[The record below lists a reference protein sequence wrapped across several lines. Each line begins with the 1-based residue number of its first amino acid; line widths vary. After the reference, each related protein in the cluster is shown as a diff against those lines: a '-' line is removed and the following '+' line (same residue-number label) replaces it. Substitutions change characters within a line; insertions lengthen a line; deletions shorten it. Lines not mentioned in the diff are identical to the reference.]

1 MISKIRQHKSKIYL
15 MQLASLQIL
24 INFGTNFYIVHKI
37 GFNAELD
44 ILYISLAVFAFLTSS
59 IGWSISSVLTPI
71 LIENR
76 EKKIEGEM
84 FVSISFIVIPIFVV
98 VMLSMYFWSKLLYA
112 NYLDT
117 IEFDKILT
125 IQTFA
130 NLSFLF
136 STLNILFLSM
146 FQEKNQ
152 YIKIN
157 LLNMLGAIVGFIFVC
172 LTIEDYGIYSAGL
185 YQVIIQIFL
194 FFVMWL
200 ILCKST
206 KFNFKYNREI
216 LSLLWHRMKYIFFG
230 SFYYRTGTIIDRI
243 IASYFTAGTL
253 SLIGFVEK
261 IYGAIITVLN
271 SSISGP
277 TITMFSNLIK
287 EGKHEQIKKSL
298 YNYFIL
304 LLIIDMFMLAFV
316 IVFGKDLFLYF
327 FSDRIDISL
336 IPMLSIILLFL
347 FSIVF
352 GKTLGMLQK
361 SLMMSS
367 KNEKAVTYINSFV
380 FTIGMILKI
389 TLSYYYGIIGLL
401 ISILL
406 NEVLT
411 LIIQMIYIE
420 RKILNEIAL

>member
-1 MISKIRQHKSKIYL
+1 

-24 INFGTNFYIVHKI
+24 INFATNFYIVKKI

-84 FVSISFIVIPIFVV
+84 FVSISLIVIPIFII
-98 VMLSMYFWSKLLYA
+98 VMLSMYFWSRLLYA

-117 IEFDKILT
+117 IEFNKILT
-125 IQTFA
+125 IQTFS
-130 NLSFLF
+130 NISFLF
-136 STLNILFLSM
+136 STLNILFLSI

-157 LLNMLGAIVGFIFVC
+157 FLNMLGAIVGFIFIF
-172 LTIEDYGIYSAGL
+172 LTIEDFGIYSAGL
-185 YQVIIQIFL
+185 YQVVIQIFL
-194 FFVMWL
+194 FVVMWL
-200 ILCKST
+200 ILRKNT
-206 KFNFKYNREI
+206 KFNFRYNKDI
-216 LSLLWHRMKYIFFG
+216 LSLLWHRMKYIFYG

-271 SSISGP
+271 SSIAGP
-277 TITMFSNLIK
+277 TITMFSNLVK

-298 YNYFIL
+298 YNYLIL
-304 LLIIDMFMLAFV
+304 LFVIDMAMFV
-316 IVFGKDLFLYF
+316 FVVLFGKDLFLYF

-336 IPMLSIILLFL
+336 IPMLTMVLLFL

-352 GKTLGMLQK
+352 AKTLGQIVHNLLLSFK
-361 SLMMSS
+361 L
-367 KNEKAVTYINSFV
+367 EKQITIYDSIS
-380 FTIGMILKI
+380 FTINLGLKI
-389 TLSYYYGIIGLL
+389 LGTILYGLNGFLIAIVFGEIIKNSMKTYLVFKHL
-401 ISILL
+401 KKKDINYAI
-406 NEVLT
+406 
-411 LIIQMIYIE
+411 
-420 RKILNEIAL
+420 KI

>member
-1 MISKIRQHKSKIYL
+1 
-15 MQLASLQIL
+15 MQLASMQIL
-24 INFGTNFYIVHKI
+24 INFATNFYIVKKI

-84 FVSISFIVIPIFVV
+84 FVSISLIVIPIFII

-125 IQTFA
+125 LQTFS
-130 NLSFLF
+130 NISFLF
-136 STLNILFLSM
+136 STLNILFLSI

-157 LLNMLGAIVGFIFVC
+157 FLNMLGAIIGFIFIFM
-172 LTIEDYGIYSAGL
+172 TIEDYGIYSAGL
-185 YQVIIQIFL
+185 YQVIVQIFL
-194 FFVMWL
+194 FAIMWL
-200 ILCKST
+200 ILSKNT
-206 KFNFKYNREI
+206 KFDFKYNKEI
-216 LSLLWHRMKYIFFG
+216 LLLLWHRMKYIFFG
-230 SFYYRTGTIIDRI
+230 SFYYRTGTIIDKI

-271 SSISGP
+271 SSIAGP

-298 YNYFIL
+298 YNYLIL
-304 LLIIDMFMLAFV
+304 LFVIDMAMFV
-316 IVFGKDLFLYF
+316 FVVLFGKDLFLYF
-327 FSDRIDISL
+327 FSDRIDETL
-336 IPMLSIILLFL
+336 IPMLSMVLLFL

-352 GKTLGMLQK
+352 AKTLGQIVHNLLLSFK
-361 SLMMSS
+361 L
-367 KNEKAVTYINSFV
+367 EKQITIYDSIS
-380 FTIGMILKI
+380 FTINLGLKI
-389 TLSYYYGIIGLL
+389 LGTMLYGLNGFLIAIVFGEIIKNSMKTYLVFKHL
-401 ISILL
+401 KKKDINYAI
-406 NEVLT
+406 
-411 LIIQMIYIE
+411 
-420 RKILNEIAL
+420 KI